1 MKYSI
6 TQAIHLVD
14 TITSRRSTHEAKS
27 ELLKRSESSM
37 VSLSLSL
44 AGILLRTQ
52 YILIK
57 E

>member
-44 AGILLRTQ
+44 AGILL
-52 YILIK
+52 
-57 E
+57 